1 MALIISV
8 LPIVVAVAV
17 IIRLLF
23 SGRRPKNLPPGPP
36 TLPIIGNLHQV
47 SNQPST
53 GPERPAS
60 TNGVLTSLS
69 DAHA

>member
-1 MALIISV
+1 MALLVNV
-8 LPIVVAVAV
+8 LPIVVAVAIV
-17 IIRLLF
+17 IRLLL

-47 SNQPST
+47 SNKPGREPT
-53 GPERPAS
+53 LLAWP
-60 TNGVLTSLS
+60 TDVLTPSS